1 MNTTN
6 DKLGTQSHGINNM
19 SKATEKCQAFLFIFY
34 FNQLIKRRTGA
45 KSFFSCRSKN
55 DNYCGRIMSS
65 MLNSNSKIM
74 QYFCRQRIALRMKE
88 FNCCDSFMRFGLYVT
103 THKLRV

>member
-19 SKATEKCQAFLFIFY
+19 SKTAEKCQAFLFIFY
-34 FNQLIKRRTGA
+34 FHQFIKRSTGT
-45 KSFFSCRSKN
+45 KSFFSCGTKN
-55 DNYCGRIMSS
+55 NNYCGRVMSS

-74 QYFCRQRIALRMKE
+74 QYFCRQRIALWMKE
-88 FNCCDSFMRFGLYVT
+88 FNCCNSFMCFGLYIP
-103 THKLRV
+103 THTF